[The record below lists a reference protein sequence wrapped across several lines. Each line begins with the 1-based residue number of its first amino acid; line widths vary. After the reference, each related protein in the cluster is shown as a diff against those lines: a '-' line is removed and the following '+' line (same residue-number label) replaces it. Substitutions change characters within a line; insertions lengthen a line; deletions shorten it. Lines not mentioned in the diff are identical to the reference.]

1 MAPPSNIMVGKRG
14 LIVGIANDRSIAW
27 GIAKRLAAEGAGLAL
42 TYQSAAFA
50 RRVEPL
56 AEQIGADMTLPCD
69 ASDLASLDHLFGE
82 LKAQWGSLDFLVH
95 SIAYSDK
102 DELKGRFVDT
112 TGANFLNTM
121 QISCFSFTDMARR
134 ARPLMAD
141 AGGRSERCDPRA
153 HEKPLQ
159 ALTLLRSGPVE
170 PPRTSGDLSAV
181 GQKGSIVATFSTG

>member
-82 LKAQWGSLDFLVH
+82 LKAQW
-95 SIAYSDK
+95 
-102 DELKGRFVDT
+102 
-112 TGANFLNTM
+112 
-121 QISCFSFTDMARR
+121 
-134 ARPLMAD
+134 
-141 AGGRSERCDPRA
+141 
-153 HEKPLQ
+153 
-159 ALTLLRSGPVE
+159 
-170 PPRTSGDLSAV
+170 
-181 GQKGSIVATFSTG
+181 